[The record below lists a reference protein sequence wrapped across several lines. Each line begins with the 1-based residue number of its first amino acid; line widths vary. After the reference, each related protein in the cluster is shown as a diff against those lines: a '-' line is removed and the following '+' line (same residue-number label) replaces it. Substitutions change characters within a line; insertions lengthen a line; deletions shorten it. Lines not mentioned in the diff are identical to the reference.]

1 MANED
6 PKYREVVD
14 AFLRLQ
20 ANKQYLDKATR
31 LIVEIIE
38 AKLVED

>member
-1 MANED
+1 MTEED
-6 PKYREVVD
+6 SDREVVD

-31 LIVEIIE
+31 LLVELVE
-38 AKLVED
+38 AKLVKD